1 VKGETKQTWTTF
13 VQVRNSS
20 LVTYDRPDDGFR
32 CPSWRK
38 PPQRKGY
45 SGEVT
50 ASTQKRITTAVD
62 IFLQLA
68 PEREIYNPV
77 TKRRQKFKLSFITLT
92 VSAHD
97 PIEHSEGHKAL
108 KVWLQHFKRPW
119 HRRKMSESM
128 KTYIWKAEL
137 QERGQIHYHV
147 ITNAWLHLA
156 EIRRV
161 WNDLQKA
168 RGWTQ
173 DYFAQHRSHDP
184 NSTDVH
190 SIYKIKDVGRY
201 LSKYIGKQQ
210 YKASPANPEA
220 GFPALMVPIALD
232 AKVWGCS
239 EDLKGK
245 KRFSCEM
252 DKWTFLSMKSAEES
266 DILRKFETEHCI
278 FYDLKDKNYKPE
290 NLLSVTNSNLY
301 QSWKK

>member
-1 VKGETKQTWTTF
+1 M
-13 VQVRNSS
+13 
-20 LVTYDRPDDGFR
+20 
-32 CPSWRK
+32 
-38 PPQRKGY
+38 
-45 SGEVT
+45 
-50 ASTQKRITTAVD
+50 KRITTAVD
-62 IFLQLA
+62 VFLQLA
-68 PEREIYNPV
+68 PEREIFNPV
-77 TKRRQKFKLSFITLT
+77 TKRHQKFKLSFITLT
-92 VSAHD
+92 ISAHD
-97 PIEHSEGHKAL
+97 PVPHDEAHKAL
-108 KVWLQHFKRPW
+108 KAWLQHFKRPW
-119 HRRKMSESM
+119 HRRKMSEQMS
-128 KTYIWKAEL
+128 TYLWKAEL

-173 DYFAQHRSHDP
+173 DYFTQHRSHDP

-201 LSKYIGKQQ
+201 LSKYIAKQQ
-210 YKASPANPEA
+210 FKESPANPEA
-220 GFPALMVPIALD
+220 GFPALLIPIALD

-252 DKWTFLSMKSAEES
+252 DKWTYLSMKSAAECG
-266 DILRKFETEHCI
+266 ILKEYPTDHAK
-278 FYDLKDKNYKPE
+278 FYDLKDKKYTPAD
-290 NLLSVTNSNLY
+290 LLSSSNLQQY